1 MILVAFEINLKGLG
15 ALVEAAEHFRI
26 FICVWQERQA
36 GEVTVQPVLVAVI
49 GT

>member
-1 MILVAFEINLKGLG
+1 MILAALVNYLKGLG
-15 ALVEAAEHFRI
+15 ALMEATEHLRV
-26 FICVWQERQA
+26 FIGVRQERQA